1 MRYDITRTSWANNCH
16 FNVMANPFNRNIMP
30 RSFSS
35 VVIAENDTVTID
47 QASYSLIS

>member
-1 MRYDITRTSWANNCH
+1 
-16 FNVMANPFNRNIMP
+16 MANPFNRNIMP

-47 QASYSLIS
+47 QASYSLISWVWVWWFRNGYCYIECIP